1 MTAEQTSHKPITMT
15 DAAASVP
22 IGGQKLWVKMLSAQ
36 SFWVSVTVA
45 ITCVAMSIAYPRAF
59 GTQENFFNIT
69 RNFSF
74 IAIMALGETL
84 VIITGGID
92 LSVGSTMGVAGV
104 VLGLAMSHGVSF
116 WTSVRIACSR
126 LGGDAP

>member
-1 MTAEQTSHKPITMT
+1 MTAEQTGEKPVGVIEPS
-15 DAAASVP
+15 APPVP
-22 IGGQKLWVKMLSAQ
+22 IGGQNPWVKLLSAQ
-36 SFWVSVTVA
+36 ASSVTVA
-45 ITCVAMSIAYPRAF
+45 VTITCVAMSIAYPRAF
-59 GTQENFFNIT
+59 GTEENFFNIT

-92 LSVGSTMGVAGV
+92 LSVGSIMGVAGV

-116 WTSVRIACSR
+116 WVSA
-126 LGGDAP
+126 AA